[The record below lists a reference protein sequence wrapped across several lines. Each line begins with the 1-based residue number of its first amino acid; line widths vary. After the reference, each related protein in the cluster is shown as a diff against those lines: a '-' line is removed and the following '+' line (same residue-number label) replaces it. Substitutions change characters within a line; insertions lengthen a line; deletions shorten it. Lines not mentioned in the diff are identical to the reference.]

1 MKPKNMLLTLDTC
14 LEQEKTG
21 RKTGLLVTALMNGLM
36 LVLSLPFMD
45 WIKLVNIPKLFA
57 KLGITRE
64 AAGSLYSSYSIFS
77 LLGFV
82 KNSGKGVF
90 GLYAMLLLILLGGV
104 LYTAGAIVYAKKGF
118 RYHHLVW
125 HLFIDL
131 ALLSHLAGIVFFI
144 G

>member
-1 MKPKNMLLTLDTC
+1 MSGTGENGEKNRAA
-14 LEQEKTG
+14 G
-21 RKTGLLVTALMNGLM
+21 TALMNGLM

-45 WIKLVNIPKLFA
+45 WIQLVNIPKLFA

-90 GLYAMLLLILLGGV
+90 GLYA
-104 LYTAGAIVYAKKGF
+104 
-118 RYHHLVW
+118 
-125 HLFIDL
+125 
-131 ALLSHLAGIVFFI
+131 SCC
-144 G
+144 